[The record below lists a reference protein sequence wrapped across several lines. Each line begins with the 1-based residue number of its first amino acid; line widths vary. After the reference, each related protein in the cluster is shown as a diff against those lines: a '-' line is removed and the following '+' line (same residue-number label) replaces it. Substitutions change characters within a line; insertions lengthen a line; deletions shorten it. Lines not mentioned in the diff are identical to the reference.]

1 MKTQKSRKAFSL
13 FIAAIFMGIG
23 TFSFAAPTE
32 TDKATT
38 QDLKEKVTDTVRTF
52 KKYSI
57 EQRKEAVKKAKDVL
71 GDLDAQIE
79 RLESELNK
87 KWDQMDQAARK
98 KTMDA
103 LTAVRKQRNAVAE
116 WYGALKHSSSKAW
129 EEVKQGFVKSYQD
142 LRDAFKKAQRGF

>member
-1 MKTQKSRKAFSL
+1 VKTQKSRKVISML
-13 FIAAIFMGIG
+13 IAAIFLGIG
-23 TFSFAAPTE
+23 TFSFAGQTE
-32 TDKATT
+32 TDKATS
-38 QDLKEKVTDTVRTF
+38 QDLKEKVTDTVRAF
-52 KKYSI
+52 KRYSV
-57 EQRKEAVKKAKDVL
+57 EQRKEAVKKAKAVL

-103 LTAVRKQRNAVAE
+103 LTALRKQRNTVAE

-142 LRDAFKKAQRGF
+142 LRDAFKKAQRDF